1 MSFICRPVLCPGW
14 VTGLSWDLPLT
25 WYPVCDLFAIVGHP
39 VSCATCSCQASMQ
52 IQLLLSKLE
61 TITHFLSPGKDFI
74 KCEVAGW
81 VVKHVWAILV
91 SFGQTTLGA
100 LSCKINYCASFIN
113 VPAIKKKYCL
123 CFPEMKLC
131 YNVTFPINTESL
143 CMPIDPPVVIA
154 TWTTKPLRS
163 CCYGSPW
170 NSWRLYLERFCGKT
184 LFWSSLH
191 TLTPNL
197 LII

>member
-113 VPAIKKKYCL
+113 VPAIKK
-123 CFPEMKLC
+123 
-131 YNVTFPINTESL
+131 NTASASL
-143 CMPIDPPVVIA
+143 
-154 TWTTKPLRS
+154 K
-163 CCYGSPW
+163 W
-170 NSWRLYLERFCGKT
+170 NYAIMS
-184 LFWSSLH
+184 LFL
-191 TLTPNL
+191 LTQRVCACQLIL
-197 LII
+197 LLS